1 MAWKTSWKYFFP
13 LQVQKADINRHDED
27 DEADID
33 RYLRRLDAGL
43 YTLQLADYIISELCV
58 CGIASIKSRIKTI
71 LGQREES
78 LVTVR
83 RVMEEYWEQTQ
94 EDEEWKKRIQFLI
107 NELHVDI

>member
-1 MAWKTSWKYFFP
+1 M
-13 LQVQKADINRHDED
+13 
-27 DEADID
+27 
-33 RYLRRLDAGL
+33 
-43 YTLQLADYIISELCV
+43 
-58 CGIASIKSRIKTI
+58 CGITSIKSRIKTI

>member
-1 MAWKTSWKYFFP
+1 M
-13 LQVQKADINRHDED
+13 
-27 DEADID
+27 
-33 RYLRRLDAGL
+33 
-43 YTLQLADYIISELCV
+43 